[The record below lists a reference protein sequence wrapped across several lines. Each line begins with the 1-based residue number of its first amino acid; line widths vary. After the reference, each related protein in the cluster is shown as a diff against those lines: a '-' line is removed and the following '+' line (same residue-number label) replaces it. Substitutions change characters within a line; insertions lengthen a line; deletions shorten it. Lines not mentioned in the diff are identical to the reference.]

1 MRIVKRYQ
9 NRKLYDTKD
18 SQYVTLQQ
26 LGEIMQNDD
35 VQVIDNKSKND
46 ITYQTKLQVLFDRQ
60 RNSDNTNNQVVT
72 NILKTNQTLT
82 EYIANLEKRLDL
94 PSQL

>member
-1 MRIVKRYQ
+1 MRTIKRYQ

-26 LGEIMQNDD
+26 LGDIMQNDD

-46 ITYQTKLQVLFDRQ
+46 ITYQTKLRVLFDRQ
-60 RNSDNTNNQVVT
+60 RNSDNTNNQLVT

-82 EYIANLEKRLDL
+82 EYIANLEKRLD
-94 PSQL
+94 

>member
-9 NRKLYDTKD
+9 NRKLYDTKN

-26 LGEIMQNDD
+26 LGDIMQNDD

-46 ITYQTKLQVLFDRQ
+46 ITYQTKLRVLFDRQ
-60 RNSDNTNNQVVT
+60 RNSDNTNNQLVT

-82 EYIANLEKRLDL
+82 EYIANLEKRLD
-94 PSQL
+94 

>member
-26 LGEIMQNDD
+26 LGDIMQNDD

-46 ITYQTKLQVLFDRQ
+46 ITYQTKLRVLFDRQ
-60 RNSDNTNNQVVT
+60 RNSDNTNNQLVT

-82 EYIANLEKRLDL
+82 EYIADLEKRLD
-94 PSQL
+94 

>member
-26 LGEIMQNDD
+26 LGDIMQNDN

-60 RNSDNTNNQVVT
+60 RNSDNMNNEVVT

-82 EYIANLEKRLDL
+82 EYIANLEKRLD
-94 PSQL
+94 

>member
-26 LGEIMQNDD
+26 LGDIMQNDD

-46 ITYQTKLQVLFDRQ
+46 ITYQTKLRVLFDRQ
-60 RNSDNTNNQVVT
+60 RNSDNTNNQLVT

-82 EYIANLEKRLDL
+82 EYIANLEKRLD
-94 PSQL
+94 

>member
-9 NRKLYDTKD
+9 NRKFYDTKD

-26 LGEIMQNDD
+26 LGDIMQNDD

-46 ITYQTKLQVLFDRQ
+46 ITYQTKLRVLFDRQ
-60 RNSDNTNNQVVT
+60 RNSDNTNNQLVT

-82 EYIANLEKRLDL
+82 EYIANLEKRLD
-94 PSQL
+94 

>member
-26 LGEIMQNDD
+26 LGDIMQNDD
-35 VQVIDNKSKND
+35 VQVIDNKSKNN
-46 ITYQTKLQVLFDRQ
+46 ITYQIKLQVLFDRQ
-60 RNSDNTNNQVVT
+60 RNSDNTNNEVVT

-82 EYIANLEKRLDL
+82 EYIANLEKRLD
-94 PSQL
+94 